1 MEVMPCLARA
11 DVASCQSPG
20 VHHMLDMVSATL
32 QGGRQYFQKAKIQGK
47 TLKQV
52 GVIWK
57 RFDG

>member
-1 MEVMPCLARA
+1 MPCLARA

-57 RFDG
+57 